1 MGTNEAVN
9 PPETET
15 ETNADARLKKG
26 TQIGKTTLL
35 KRRHLD
41 PLPFLRWVG
50 IARSVLEHIAWRR
63 EWARKDRLSF
73 LRRFT
78 KAGISFFVTNGLEEW
93 SEPFA
98 KKRRRNQEGPLI
110 GWLAGLEPETPL
122 AGFGPARR
130 REIRQELEIL
140 QQASEQETRLI

>member
-1 MGTNEAVN
+1 MQLGRLKS
-9 PPETET
+9 PLLKK
-15 ETNADARLKKG
+15 ETNADARLKKK
-26 TQIGKTTLL
+26 TQIDKTTLL

-41 PLPFLRWVG
+41 PLPFLRWIG
-50 IARSVLEHIAWRR
+50 IARSILEHITWRR

-73 LRRFT
+73 LQRFT
-78 KAGISFFVTNGLEEW
+78 TAGISFFVIDGLEEW
-93 SEPFA
+93 NEPFA